1 MGLFRNRFLRQKEG
15 SYSMTI
21 TLGELMADYNKLKS
35 RVKVEDGGNSFLY
48 SENMMENALRNLID
62 WNFMAFAKVSEKV
75 TLMNRELTCR
85 YGPEDIEYM
94 YYSCSNLPFL
104 VKQIYQDSA

>member
-48 SENMMENALRNLID
+48 S
-62 WNFMAFAKVSEKV
+62 
-75 TLMNRELTCR
+75 
-85 YGPEDIEYM
+85 
-94 YYSCSNLPFL
+94 
-104 VKQIYQDSA
+104 